1 MRILFKGADRNLAET
16 LVGKDLLAP
25 RENLPDLG
33 EDTYYW
39 QDLMGLEVMDLN
51 RGSIGRIKSIF
62 PTGSNDVLV
71 VQGGDGETLVPVL
84 ETVIKDVDL
93 DANRMTVDLPEGL

>member
-1 MRILFKGADRNLAET
+1 
-16 LVGKDLLAP
+16 
-25 RENLPDLG
+25 
-33 EDTYYW
+33 
-39 QDLMGLEVMDLN
+39 MGLEVMDLK
-51 RGSIGRIKSIF
+51 RGSMGRIKSIF